1 MLSKN
6 YRSFLISLAI
16 IAAYI
21 SIILLLFYGNNNG
34 LGKSFGVAVIYI
46 ITRNVVLV
54 VGGIVL
60 LARIFKLIK
69 SNTHLIYIL
78 IGTVNL
84 SVGILSIVL
93 YFLQQADMQWL
104 NKCLLN
110 LLLGFLIVSDTIFL
124 GTQTKTETEF

>member
-1 MLSKN
+1 MLSKK

-21 SIILLLFYGNNNG
+21 SIIFLLFYGNNNG

-60 LARIFKLIK
+60 LSRIFKLIK

>member
-1 MLSKN
+1 MLTKTNKN
-6 YRSFLISLAI
+6 FLISSGV
-16 IAAYI
+16 IAGYI
-21 SIILLLFYGNNNG
+21 SIIFLLFYGNNNG

-60 LARIFKLIK
+60 LSRIFKLIK
-69 SNTHLIYIL
+69 KNTHLFYVL

-84 SVGILSIVL
+84 SVGILCIFL

-110 LLLGFLIVSDTIFL
+110 LLVGFLIVSDTLFF
-124 GTQTKTETEF
+124 GKQTNTEK